1 MLASLAVVS
10 VALRVWSVTGIV
22 LDADESQHLHAAWLV
37 GQGQVPYRDFWE
49 NHTPLLYYAL
59 APLTRW
65 LSDRPEIYAAG
76 RTVMVLLTVGILVLL
91 YRLGRRLG
99 TDVAILAVVLLAVQW
114 RFVAYTTQ
122 VRPDVPALFCWL
134 LALLVLVRW
143 REEGKATWLWIAGLA
158 LGVNAAFTPKAIY
171 GAVGVTAFIVGVACV
186 GRIGLRRTLGALW
199 LVAAGT
205 SAPLL
210 ALLEW
215 LWLVGGTPALTGFA
229 ADIVVG
235 NLHFPDLTKQP
246 PASDEGWIIYFL
258 GLLGLTLVIRR
269 HGRRL
274 VLSSIHGP
282 LLLTAGGISA
292 ILLLPTTPA
301 VYSYT
306 WLPVLAT
313 ASVYASIF
321 LSAMLR
327 WAAEQRARLIRL
339 APVLLAVVVV
349 GIPLIASGL
358 NQRHHRYRAQVDR
371 MALMLTYACPGEPV
385 LDGTALAVF
394 RPAAYRYQ
402 VLVRGL
408 LSQIA
413 TGVIPAESIF
423 EDLRRARAPVAYLD
437 RRLYALGRP
446 LEQFFATYYVP
457 GPDGLL
463 LAGARVSVTEDRTW
477 GHTSVHMLASG
488 RYDLTVT
495 DGVTVTVDGA
505 RVDPGLV
512 SLERGD
518 HAVAWHGPGGTI
530 SLEMAPCRQ
539 RSASPRTS

>member
-1 MLASLAVVS
+1 M
-10 VALRVWSVTGIV
+10 

-65 LSDRPEIYAAG
+65 LTDRPEIYAAG
-76 RTVMVLLTVGILVLL
+76 RTVMVLLTVGSLVLL

-114 RFVAYTTQ
+114 RFVEYTTQ
-122 VRPDVPALFCWL
+122 VRPDVPALLCWL
-134 LALLVLVRW
+134 LTLLVLVRW
-143 REEGKATWLWIAGLA
+143 RAAGKAIWLWIAGLA
-158 LGVNAAFTPKAIY
+158 LGVGATFTPKASY
-171 GAVGVTAFIVGVACV
+171 GIVGVAALIV
-186 GRIGLRRTLGALW
+186 GVGGAGRIGFRRTLGALGA
-199 LVAAGT
+199 VAAGT

-210 ALLEW
+210 GLVEW
-215 LWLVGGTPALTGFA
+215 LWLVGGRPALTGFV
-229 ADIVVG
+229 ADTVVG

-258 GLLGLTLVIRR
+258 GLLGLVLVIRR
-269 HGRRL
+269 HGRRT

-282 LLLTAGGISA
+282 LLLTGAIISA
-292 ILLLPTTPA
+292 ILILPTTPA

-313 ASVYASIF
+313 ASVYASISV
-321 LSAMLR
+321 LAVVK
-327 WAAEQRARLIRL
+327 WAAEQRPRRMRL
-339 APVLLAVVVV
+339 AAALLAVVVV

-358 NQRHHRYRAQVDR
+358 NQRHQRYCAQVDR

-408 LSQIA
+408 RSQIA
-413 TGVIPAESIF
+413 TGRIPAEGIF
-423 EDLRRARAPVAYLD
+423 EELRRASAPVAYPD
-437 RRLYALGRP
+437 HRLHALGRP

-463 LAGARVSVTEDRTW
+463 LAGARVSVTEDRPW

-488 RYDLTVT
+488 RYHLTVP
-495 DGVTVTVDGA
+495 DGVTVTIDGA

-518 HAVAWHGPGGTI
+518 HELAWDGPRGTL
-530 SLEMAPCRQ
+530 SLVIAPCQQ
-539 RSASPRTS
+539 RRASSETP